1 MTLSEL
7 QKKGESAL
15 REAGVEN
22 YSNEARWLLESAF
35 GINSSAILLNGS
47 SPADV
52 DKAENF
58 LSMVRERAGGRPLQY
73 ILGKWDF
80 YGREFAV
87 GEGVLIPRPE
97 TEMLVDF
104 ALEYLRGRNNPTVID
119 LCAGSGCVGLTVAA
133 EIPDSEVYLVE
144 KYDEAFEYLK
154 RNKELLGVNN
164 AVLIKADVLDSGLAL
179 PRADMILSNPPYIR
193 SGEIP
198 SLQAEVLREPVTAL
212 DAGEDGLVFYR
223 AIAKLIRKYCAGAAA
238 VECGE
243 NQAEDVAA
251 ILGNAHSLRD
261 FNSIDRIV
269 VTEGENNAF

>member
-15 REAGVEN
+15 LEAGVEN

>member
-7 QKKGESAL
+7 QKKGESVL

-73 ILGKWDF
+73 ILGRWDF

-97 TEMLVDF
+97 TEMLVDC

-164 AVLIKADVLDSGLAL
+164 AVLIKADVLDSGLVL
-179 PRADMILSNPPYIR
+179 PKADMILSNPPYIR

-198 SLQAEVLREPVTAL
+198 SLQAEVLREPLTAL

-223 AIAKLIRKYCAGAAA
+223 AIAKLIRKYCSGAAA

-269 VTEGENNAF
+269 VTEGENDAF